1 MAKFRKKPVV
11 IEAFRLNER
20 GLVAEDWFWD
30 AVTRNDIITHCFGKH
45 EHDPAW
51 CEIKTLEGTMIA
63 NAGDYIIQ
71 GVHGEIYPCKSDIF
85 QKTYTEDKPKTNAD
99 CIRAMSDEE
108 LAEFIYSM
116 VDGSNNHNVACY
128 GCINYGTH
136 HSDPANKGTYF
147 YECDGCENEG
157 IGLDVLMWL
166 QQPAEGE

>member
-1 MAKFRKKPVV
+1 MAKFRKKPDV

-45 EHDPAW
+45 DPCPAW

-63 NAGDYIIQ
+63 NTGDYIIK
-71 GVHGEIYPCKSDIF
+71 GVHGEIYPCKADIF
-85 QKTYTEDKPKTNAD
+85 QKIYT
-99 CIRAMSDEE
+99 
-108 LAEFIYSM
+108 
-116 VDGSNNHNVACY
+116 
-128 GCINYGTH
+128 
-136 HSDPANKGTYF
+136 

-166 QQPAEGE
+166 QQPAEEE

>member
-20 GLVAEDWFWD
+20 GLIGEDWFWD

-45 EHDPAW
+45 YHAPAW

-71 GVHGEIYPCKSDIF
+71 GVNGEIYPCKADIF

-99 CIRAMSDEE
+99 RIRAMSDEE
-108 LAEFIYSM
+108 LCEFLGEYKFCDI
-116 VDGSNNHNVACY
+116 CEE
-128 GCINYGTH
+128 GCDNC
-136 HSDPANKGTYF
+136 TYNGD
-147 YECDGCENEG
+147 CDNRLLE
-157 IGLDVLMWL
+157 WL
-166 QQPAEGE
+166 QQPTEEND

>member
-20 GLVAEDWFWD
+20 GLIAEDWFWD

-45 EHDPAW
+45 EPDPAW

-63 NAGDYIIQ
+63 NTGDYIIQ
-71 GVHGEIYPCKSDIF
+71 GVHGEIYPCKADIF

-108 LAEFIYSM
+108 LAWELM
-116 VDGSNNHNVACY
+116 LWRCEAVAKY
-128 GCINYGTH
+128 HGVESEY
-136 HSDPANKGTYF
+136 
-147 YECDGCENEG
+147 
-157 IGLDVLMWL
+157 LDTQKTILEWL
-166 QQPAEGE
+166 RQPAKGEENKNEVT

>member
-20 GLVAEDWFWD
+20 GLIAEDWFWD

-45 EHDPAW
+45 EPDPAW

-71 GVHGEIYPCKSDIF
+71 GVHGEIYPCKADIF

-99 CIRAMSDEE
+99 RIRAMSDEE
-108 LAEFIYSM
+108 LAWELM
-116 VDGSNNHNVACY
+116 LWRCEAVAR
-128 GCINYGTH
+128 H
-136 HSDPANKGTYF
+136 HGISSEYPDTQKTIL
-147 YECDGCENEG
+147 EC
-157 IGLDVLMWL
+157 L
-166 QQPAEGE
+166 QQPAE

>member
-20 GLVAEDWFWD
+20 GLIAEDWFWD

-45 EHDPAW
+45 EPDPAW

-71 GVHGEIYPCKSDIF
+71 GVNGEIYPCKADIF

-99 CIRAMSDEE
+99 RIRSMNDEE
-108 LAEFIYSM
+108 LAKAIVSKRYTGACNDFDIPYN
-116 VDGSNNHNVACY
+116 GNCCHNCE
-128 GCINYGTH
+128 
-136 HSDPANKGTYF
+136 K
-147 YECDGCENEG
+147 CDA
-157 IGLDVLMWL
+157 IIKWL
-166 QQPAEGE
+166 QQPAE

>member
-45 EHDPAW
+45 EPDPAW

-63 NAGDYIIQ
+63 NTGDYIIQ
-71 GVHGEIYPCKSDIF
+71 GVHGEIYPCKADIF

-99 CIRAMSDEE
+99 RIRAMSDEE
-108 LAEFIYSM
+108 MCNWLFQRDCTNIAAFLE
-116 VDGSNNHNVACY
+116 Y
-128 GCINYGTH
+128 GGMGVMN
-136 HSDPANKGTYF
+136 AVQLL
-147 YECDGCENEG
+147 E
-157 IGLDVLMWL
+157 WL
-166 QQPAEGE
+166 QQPAE

>member
-20 GLVAEDWFWD
+20 GLIAEDWFWD

-45 EHDPAW
+45 EPDPAW

-71 GVHGEIYPCKSDIF
+71 GVHGEIYPCKADIF

-99 CIRAMSDEE
+99 RIRAMSDEE
-108 LAEFIYSM
+108 LAWELM
-116 VDGSNNHNVACY
+116 LWRCEAVAR
-128 GCINYGTH
+128 H
-136 HSDPANKGTYF
+136 H
-147 YECDGCENEG
+147 G
-157 IGLDVLMWL
+157 ISSEYPDTQKTILEWL
-166 QQPAEGE
+166 QQPAEED